1 MSYIIKEKNYLIFEL
16 PENKK
21 YYFNINTASFC
32 SVRDKNKPIKTAPKG
47 YRKIIYNNHRANPQN
62 AVSGYMWY
70 LLEYLGLTPKD
81 WSAEE
86 LTLVDKIE
94 ALGYTAN
101 KWLTNDFRVVH
112 YHAEKLNENFKTF
125 SKLLL
130 SNPDEDLE
138 TIYDRYIRLKYM
150 EETGLKNDNEIPE
163 EVKNAFCNA
172 NISKEK
178 IPLAKMMYKAG
189 YWELIGRYEFANKLE
204 TYYEFCKD
212 LDTEPRIEKDFA
224 KNFSM
229 VYKAHKAQQEIINAK
244 RIKEYMLAKEFALN
258 FENEDFIIKIPT
270 TPQEFAVE
278 GNAMRNCVGSWGLNQ
293 VKQKDSRIVFVRKR
307 TDPDTSYVDCQ
318 IYNNGSIG
326 QFYEKGNHTPTEENI
341 KKFKQE
347 FQLHLNEVWDKE
359 N

>member
-1 MSYIIKEKNYLIFEL
+1 MSCIIKEKNYLIFEL

-32 SVRDKNKPIKTAPKG
+32 SVKDKNKPIKTAPKG
-47 YRKIIYNNHRANPQN
+47 YKKVIYNNHRANPEN

-70 LLEYLGLTPKD
+70 LLEYTGLTPKD
-81 WSAEE
+81 WRAEE

-101 KWLTNDFRVVH
+101 KWTTNDFRIIN
-112 YHAEKLNENFKTF
+112 YHAEKLNENFKSF

-130 SNPDEDLE
+130 NNPDKELED
-138 TIYDRYIRLKYM
+138 IYDEYICLKYM

-163 EVKNAFCNA
+163 EVKNAFYSA

-189 YWELIGRYEFANKLE
+189 YLELLGVYEFVNKLE
-204 TYYEFCKD
+204 AYYDFCKD
-212 LDTEPRIEKDFA
+212 LDIEPRIEKDFA

-229 VYKAHKAQQEIINAK
+229 VYKAHKAQKEIIDTK
-244 RIKEYMLAKEFALN
+244 KIKEYMLAKESALN

-270 TPQEFAVE
+270 TAQEFVVE
-278 GNAMRNCVGSWGLNQ
+278 GNAMRNCVGSWGLNRVRDRQ
-293 VKQKDSRIVFVRKR
+293 SRIVFVRKR
-307 TDPDTSYVDCQ
+307 SDPDTPYVDCQ
-318 IYNNGSIG
+318 IHNSGNIG
-326 QFYEKGNHTPTEENI
+326 QFYEAGNRTPIEENI
-341 KKFKQE
+341 RNFKQE

>member
-1 MSYIIKEKNYLIFEL
+1 M

-47 YRKIIYNNHRANPQN
+47 YKRAIYINHNTGLKN

-70 LLEYLGLTPKD
+70 LLDYQGLTPNSWK
-81 WSAEE
+81 AEE

-94 ALGYTAN
+94 ALGYTAD
-101 KWLTNDFRVVH
+101 KWSTNDFRTVH
-112 YHAEKLNENFKTF
+112 WYAKKMNENFKAF
-125 SKLLL
+125 SKVLL
-130 SNPDEDLE
+130 SNLHENLD
-138 TIYDRYIRLKYM
+138 TIYEEYVRIKYM

-163 EVKNAFCNA
+163 GVKNAFCSN

-189 YWELIGRYEFANKLE
+189 YWELLGQSDFIFRLY
-204 TYYEFCKD
+204 TYYEFCED
-212 LDTEPRIEKDFA
+212 LDIEPRIEKDFA

-229 VYKAHKAQQEIINAK
+229 VYKAHKAQQEIIDAK
-244 RIKEYMLAKEFALN
+244 RIKEYMLAKESALS

-270 TPQEFAVE
+270 TPQEFVAE
-278 GNAMRNCVGSWGLNQ
+278 GDAMRNCVGSWGLNR
-293 VKQKDSRIVFVRKR
+293 VKDRDSRIVFVRKR
-307 TDPDTSYVDCQ
+307 SDPDTPYVDCQ
-318 IYNNGSIG
+318 IYNSGSIG
-326 QFYEKGNHTPTEENI
+326 QFYKAGNHTPTEENI